1 MTRGWGGLENEKGVR
16 KAILLGQKSVRG
28 EQRLA
33 RGPVSGCEKKTSSM
47 LVKDILLAKS
57 SYLAKETKH
66 AEMKDTS
73 GRQAARKEDD
83 NTFWSTYVEALKSLE
98 SQFAMV
104 VDNRE
109 LTVG

>member
-1 MTRGWGGLENEKGVR
+1 MTSIDKGLGGLENEKGVR

-33 RGPVSGCEKKTSSM
+33 RGPVRGCEKKISSM

-57 SYLAKETKH
+57 RCHARKTKH

-73 GRQAARKEDD
+73 GRQAASKE
-83 NTFWSTYVEALKSLE
+83 
-98 SQFAMV
+98 
-104 VDNRE
+104 
-109 LTVG
+109 